1 MKRTEALSWLEKIQ
15 ADLERSQS
23 FLEQVTT
30 EFQPS
35 GQLKGKRI
43 LVISNLYPPQELGG
57 YGRLISDFANILQAR
72 GHTIQVLSA
81 DAPYLGRIIEPDFN
95 IYRQLL
101 LTGNYERGMHRIQD
115 PEEVSRIVAYN
126 DGIIRET
133 IRQFAP
139 DVCLV
144 GNIQM
149 LGVPI
154 FTPLLENN
162 IPIIHHLGFTFLE
175 YSVVETPKSS
185 LYHLSA
191 ASEYV
196 KHSILKQGYPLNN
209 ISVIYPGAWVKNFYN
224 SLRPDFSKLRI
235 VYAGLV
241 IRTKGIHTLL
251 EALKILHSY
260 FHVDFDCSIAGNLTY
275 EPEFVINLQN
285 FITINGLEGKVKFL
299 GYQSRDQVI
308 ELFRLHNVLVFPSI
322 AEEAFGISQVEAM
335 AGGLLVITTGVGGAS
350 EVVEYGISGLTFPPE
365 NAEVLARQLYSLL
378 GNRAQWE
385 RMAKAG
391 QERVMRLFDI
401 NHSVNLIEKKI
412 HELLCGQFT
421 GVETQYKSLEPL
433 PVSLKSNSELPE
445 AAPAKISW
453 ENFQD
458 FTYSK
463 RSHLKRFRQF
473 GYYLGIDPEHYDPV
487 FDLKFYQDLLIY
499 TFITDNFQPG
509 AKLLEVGGGN
519 SRVIQAL
526 KNKYECWNVD
536 KFDSVRT
543 GPSQVEDTDGYR
555 LIMDYIGEFSKA
567 LPDNY
572 FDCVFSISALEHS
585 PEEEDTFRNICKDIN
600 RCLKP
605 GGLSIHCFDAIVKKS
620 DVWTNKLLTY
630 MFDNITSLLHRMIA
644 FSEMREDPDLYVM
657 SEKSYNHWWKSTTKQ
672 EYEVFGK
679 PFSYNI
685 LWKKEEKLEPI
696 SKNKDWENKLSVQK
710 VVRDWGAGIRHKALP
725 KISIVTPSYNQSEF
739 IEECIDSV
747 LSQGYPHLEYVIMD
761 GGSTDGSVEIIKK
774 YEKYLTY
781 WQSQSDG
788 GQYAAIDQGFTKTS
802 GEIMA
807 WINSD
812 DKYHTDAFFKVAAL
826 FNKHKQVEWLMGR
839 PTGWNRAGRLDDIV
853 SKVPQWSREYI
864 LSKQWL
870 ADNLWIQQESTFW
883 KRTLWEKA
891 GGKLREDFKIAGDF
905 ELWLRFFRH
914 AQLFFV
920 DTFLGG
926 FRSYDSNRSKVLWE
940 KYLHEIGQAI
950 NEELNL
956 IKKGQYTTSLPA
968 PPEILLQDEE
978 VWTLKQQPSKNNA
991 EVVRE
996 SLNLENNTL
1005 GNNTVENNTYLEK
1018 SVNSI
1023 PSNQIVEVNQEFLSK
1038 QREFWNVDSI
1048 DEAMFSRVFT
1058 CEQIDKMTLE
1068 EKIAAW
1074 KNSAKASVQQI
1085 LEELPSQPNWKVLEI
1100 GCGVGRVVKPMRELF
1115 AQVDGVDISEKMIQ
1129 FAHQYLADG
1138 QQNGR
1143 IYINNGS
1150 DLKELP
1156 SAYYDFVYSIIV
1168 FQHIRSISVV
1178 KSYFQEVFRVLKPNG
1193 YFKIQVHEA
1202 SSIHFGKFD
1211 EEALGEVQ
1219 YGFAGNGYTT
1229 EELGQ
1234 LLTEHDFDIV
1244 SLKSSN
1250 SWIWATAKRPALK
1263 REFKTLSQTSRSKA
1277 KFKVSAIVSTYNS
1290 EEFIRGCLQD
1300 LVEQT
1305 LYKKGE
1311 VEIIVVDSASEQN
1324 EQLIVR
1330 EFESRYSNIVYE
1342 RTLERETLYASWN
1355 RAIKRARGVYITNSN
1370 TDDRH
1375 RPDALEVMANY
1386 LDTHPEA
1393 SVVYADQLITHIAND
1408 TWATTQATENWNWP
1422 AYSYSELEQR
1432 CIIGPQPMWR
1442 KSLHKKYGYF
1452 RSEFTTAGDYEFW
1465 LRIGKTE
1472 NLVRLPEILG
1482 LYYFNPRGLSTS
1494 GSAGMEE
1501 SRSIGN
1507 EYRILPRKVIGAT
1520 VVQPLVSVII
1530 PTKDRPEML
1539 VHAVQSVLAQTF
1551 PDVEIIVVND
1561 GGTDVQEVL
1570 DRINSKS
1577 NIAYLRQDRNQERS
1591 AARNTGIGVARGK
1604 YIAYLDDDDMYY
1616 PNHVQTLVEFL
1627 ENSEYKVAYTD
1638 AVMAEQQKQNGQY
1651 VTINRSVP
1659 YSFDFDNDKILVGNF
1674 IPMLCLMHEKSCLDE
1689 TGLFDVNLNT
1699 HEDWDLLIRLSRNF
1713 KIAHINETT
1722 CEFTRRDDSTTT
1734 TSKNRADFV
1743 RTREIIY
1750 NKYSQYA
1757 QTNLAVMEAQHLA
1770 FKSEAKEVATQ
1781 LERIQEKF
1789 IQSQSQLQVSQEEK
1803 QQLESESESWQ
1814 QRAQQA
1820 QLKLELVQEEKNWVE
1835 LQSKTWRQTAQQM
1848 QVEIEHLR
1856 TQLKQAQLP
1865 LERVQ

>member
-1 MKRTEALSWLEKIQ
+1 MTEKLSWLEKIEC
-15 ADLERSQS
+15 DLERSQS
-23 FLEQVTT
+23 FLEQITT
-30 EFQPS
+30 EFPPS
-35 GQLKGKRI
+35 GKLKAKRI

-57 YGRLISDFANILQAR
+57 YGRLISDFAKILQER

-81 DAPYLGRIIEPDFN
+81 DAPYLGRIIEPEYN
-95 IYRQLL
+95 IDRQLL
-101 LTGNYERGMHRIQD
+101 LTGNYDRGMHIIQD
-115 PEEVSRIVAYN
+115 PQEISRIIVYN

-133 IRQFAP
+133 IRQFEP
-139 DVCLV
+139 DVCVV
-144 GNIQM
+144 GNIQL
-149 LGVPI
+149 LGASV
-154 FTPLLENN
+154 FTPLLEKNL
-162 IPIIHHLGFTFLE
+162 PTIHHQGFTFLQ
-175 YSVVETPKSS
+175 YSVIETPKTS

-196 KHSILKQGYPLNN
+196 KHSILQHGYPLKN
-209 ISVIYPGAWVKNFYN
+209 ISVIYPGAWVKQFYN
-224 SLRPDFSKLRI
+224 SIRPDFHKLRI
-235 VYAGLV
+235 AYAGLV
-241 IRTKGIHTLL
+241 VRSKGIHTLL

-260 FHVDFDCSIAGNLTY
+260 FHVDFECSIAGDTSYDQKFFRDLQD
-275 EPEFVINLQN
+275 FV
-285 FITINGLEGKVKFL
+285 TINGIEGKVKFL

-308 ELFRLHNVLVFPSI
+308 ELFRRHNVLVFPSI

-335 AGGLLVITTGVGGAS
+335 AAGLLVITTGVGGAS

-365 NAEVLARQLYSLL
+365 NAEVLARHLYSLL
-378 GNRAQWE
+378 DYPDQWE

-391 QERVMRLFDI
+391 QERAMRLFDI
-401 NHSVNLIEKKI
+401 NNSVNLIEEKI
-412 HELLCGQFT
+412 DELLSGQFT
-421 GVETQYKSLEPL
+421 IVETDYKSLEPL
-433 PVSLKSNSELPE
+433 QMSLVSNSDLHET
-445 AAPAKISW
+445 APAKIAW

-463 RSHLKRFRQF
+463 RSHLKLFRQF
-473 GYYLGIDPEHYDPV
+473 GFYLGIEPEHYDPI

-499 TFITDNFQPG
+499 NFITDNFQPG

-519 SRVIQAL
+519 SRVIQVL
-526 KNKYECWNVD
+526 KNKYECWNID

-543 GPSQVEDTDGYR
+543 GPSKVEDTDGYR
-555 LIMDYIGEFSKA
+555 LIMDYIGEFSPA

-572 FDCVFSISALEHS
+572 FDCIFSISALEHS
-585 PEEEDTFRNICKDIN
+585 PEEEDTFRKICEDIN

-620 DVWTNKLLTY
+620 DVWSNKLLTY
-630 MFDNITSLLHRMIA
+630 MFKNITGLLHRMIA
-644 FSEMREDPDLYVM
+644 FSEMREDSDLYVM
-657 SEKSYNHWWKSTTKQ
+657 SEKSYNNWWKSTTKQ

-685 LWKKEEKLEPI
+685 LWKKEDKSVIL
-696 SKNKDWENKLSVQK
+696 SKNNDFENKWSVK
-710 VVRDWGAGIRHKALP
+710 KGIRDLRAGIVHKKLP
-725 KISIVTPSYNQSEF
+725 IISIVTPSYNQSEF
-739 IEECIDSV
+739 LEECIDSV
-747 LSQGYPHLEYVIMD
+747 LSQGYPHLQYVIMD

-774 YEKYLTY
+774 YEKHLTY
-781 WQSQSDG
+781 WQSQSDD

-802 GEIMA
+802 GAIMA

-812 DKYHTDAFFKVAAL
+812 DKYHNDAFFKVAAL
-826 FNKHKQVEWLMGR
+826 FNKHKEAEWLMGR
-839 PTGWNRAGRLDDIV
+839 PTGWNRAGLLDDIV
-853 SKVPQWSREYI
+853 SEVPQWSREYI

-870 ADNLWIQQESTFW
+870 ASNLWIQQESTFW
-883 KRTLWEKA
+883 KRSLWEKA
-891 GGKLREDFKIAGDF
+891 GGKLRLDLKIAGDF
-905 ELWLRFFRH
+905 ELWVRFSRH
-914 AQLFFV
+914 AQLFVV
-920 DTFLGG
+920 DTLLGG
-926 FRSYDSNRSKVLWE
+926 FRSYDSNRSKLLWQ
-940 KYLHEIGQAI
+940 KYLQEIDQVI
-950 NEELNL
+950 NGEFDR
-956 IKKGQYTTSLPA
+956 IQRGKYTTSLPA
-968 PPEILLQDEE
+968 PPVILLEDAE
-978 VWTLKQQPSKNNA
+978 VLTLKQEALKNNA
-991 EVVRE
+991 DAVST
-996 SLNLENNTL
+996 SLNFENNKL
-1005 GNNTVENNTYLEK
+1005 GNNSLENNTYLEG

-1023 PSNQIVEVNQEFLSK
+1023 RINQVVEVNQEFLLK
-1038 QREFWNVDSI
+1038 QREFWNVESI

-1058 CEQIDKMTLE
+1058 CEKIDKMTFE
-1068 EKIAAW
+1068 ERIAAW
-1074 KNSAKASVQQI
+1074 ENSAKASVQQI
-1085 LEELPSQPNWKVLEI
+1085 LEDLPSQPNWKVLEI
-1100 GCGVGRVVKPMRELF
+1100 GSGVGRVVKPMRELF
-1115 AQVDGVDISEKMIQ
+1115 AQVDGVDISENMIQ

-1143 IYINNGS
+1143 LYVNNGS
-1150 DLKELP
+1150 DLNELP

-1178 KSYFQEVFRVLKPNG
+1178 KSYFEEVFRVLKPNG

-1202 SSIHFGKFD
+1202 SSIHFGRFD
-1211 EEALGEVQ
+1211 EEASGDIQ

-1234 LLTEHDFDIV
+1234 LLTEHNFDIV

-1250 SWIWATAKRPALK
+1250 SWVWATAKRPAIK
-1263 REFKTLSQTSRSKA
+1263 KGFKTLSQISRPQA
-1277 KFKVSAIVSTYNS
+1277 QFKVSAIVSTYNS

-1324 EQLIVR
+1324 EQLILR
-1330 EFESRYSNIVYE
+1330 EFESRYPNIVYE
-1342 RTLERETLYASWN
+1342 RTPERETLYASWN

-1393 SVVYADQLITHIAND
+1393 SLVYADQLITHIAND
-1408 TWATTQATENWNWP
+1408 TWATTQAIESWNWP
-1422 AYSYSELEQR
+1422 AYSYSELQQR

-1442 KSLHKKYGYF
+1442 ISLHKKYGYF
-1452 RSEFTTAGDYEFW
+1452 RSEFRAAGDYEFW

-1472 NLVRLPEILG
+1472 NPVRLPEILG

-1501 SRSIGN
+1501 TRCIGN
-1507 EYRILPRKVIGAT
+1507 EYGILDRKAIGAT

-1539 VHAVQSVLAQTF
+1539 AQAVQSVLAQTF

-1577 NIAYLRQDRNQERS
+1577 NIAYIRHDRNQERS
-1591 AARNTGIGVARGK
+1591 AARNTGIRTARGK

-1638 AVMAEQQKQNGQY
+1638 AVMAQQEKQNGKY
-1651 VTINRSVP
+1651 VTINHSVP
-1659 YSFDFDNDKILVGNF
+1659 YSFDFDYDKILVGNF
-1674 IPMLCLMHEKSCLDE
+1674 IPMLCLMHEKNCLDK
-1689 TGLFDVNLNT
+1689 TGLFDVNLGT
-1699 HEDWDLLIRLSRNF
+1699 HEDWDLLIRLSRSF
-1713 KIAHINETT
+1713 KIAHIKETT

-1743 RTREIIY
+1743 RTREIIHS
-1750 NKYSQYA
+1750 KYSQYA
-1757 QTNLAVMEAQHLA
+1757 QQNLAVLEAQHLA
-1770 FKSEAKEVATQ
+1770 FKSEAKEVAAQ
-1781 LERIQEKF
+1781 LDIIQEKF
-1789 IQSQSQLQVSQEEK
+1789 IQSQSQQQATQFEK
-1803 QQLESESESWQ
+1803 QQLESQLESWKQ
-1814 QRAQQA
+1814 TAQQT
-1820 QLKLELVQEEKNWVE
+1820 QLKLELVQEEKKWIE
-1835 LQSKTWRQTAQQM
+1835 LQSKTWKQTAQQM
-1848 QVEIEHLR
+1848 QVELEYLR
-1856 TQLKQAQLP
+1856 SQLKRAQLD